1 METMDDFKQELNDS
15 FEKLD
20 GGDIMSGKVEN
31 EEQAG
36 DLMVWNRL
44 KELKDSKETLHV
56 KIGGMVNGGL
66 IAYVEDVRGFI
77 PASQISEEHV
87 ENLDEYLG
95 KNLDVRITTVDMA
108 RKRLVLSARE
118 ILREKAR
125 EERKENLAKLAV
137 GEVKTGK
144 VESLKEY
151 GAFVD
156 LGNGI
161 TGLLHV
167 SQIANK
173 RLKHPGEVLQEGQEV
188 EVKITKIEGDRISLS
203 MKALEEGTEES
214 AGSEEK
220 VSLPESRPL
229 TNSMAD
235 LLKGIKL

>member
-31 EEQAG
+31 EEQAE
-36 DLMVWNRL
+36 DLIAWNHL
-44 KELKDSKETLHV
+44 KELKDNRETLHV
-56 KIGGMVNGGL
+56 KVGGMVNGGL
-66 IAYVEDVRGFI
+66 IVYVEDIRGFI
-77 PASQISEEHV
+77 PASQIAEEHV

-95 KNLDVRITTVDMA
+95 KSLDVRITTVDMA

-125 EERKENLAKLAV
+125 MERKENLAKLSV

-144 VESLKEY
+144 VESLKDY

-156 LGNGI
+156 LGNDI

-167 SQIANK
+167 SQISNK
-173 RLKHPGEVLQEGQEV
+173 HLKHPGEVLKEGQEI
-188 EVKITKIEGDRISLS
+188 EVKITKIEGERISLS
-203 MKALEEGTEES
+203 MKALEEGTADSQER
-214 AGSEEK
+214 EEK
-220 VSLPESRPL
+220 VILPESKPL

>member
-1 METMDDFKQELNDS
+1 MDDFKQELNDS

-31 EEQAG
+31 EEQAE
-36 DLMVWNRL
+36 DLMAWNRL
-44 KELKDSKETLHV
+44 KEMKDSKETLRV

-77 PASQISEEHV
+77 PASQIAEEHV

-95 KNLDVRITTVDMA
+95 KTLDVRITTVDMA

-125 EERKENLAKLAV
+125 EERKENLARLRV
-137 GEVKTGK
+137 GDVKTGK

-156 LGNGI
+156 LGGGI

-173 RLKHPGEVLQEGQEV
+173 RLKHPGEVLKEGQEV
-188 EVKITKIEGDRISLS
+188 EVKITKIEGERISLS
-203 MKALEEGTEES
+203 MKVLEEADGENTER
-214 AGSEEK
+214 EEK
-220 VSLPESRPL
+220 VVLPESKPL

-235 LLKGIKL
+235 FLKGIKL